1 MNTPA
6 LPAYLQNRQSQ
17 RVAEGAADGIG
28 GSLPPHISIRG
39 NEFTL
44 VDAAGNKAEVPEKYL
59 DVCFVDRSE
68 VVCKQYYEN
77 DYVDGS
83 NEPPTCW
90 SANGVA
96 PSMEASQPQASTCAS
111 CEWNV
116 RGSAVSKISSKP
128 IKACRDEKWTAVILP
143 KYPAMV
149 FQFRVTPGSFKAWKG
164 YTDKF
169 KGQATDL
176 SDVVTRLAFEKGKNG
191 VLTFEAASYIDEVL
205 YKAREAAAIEKKTDV
220 LVGRNDRPIPASLPG
235 GSQSVGQAQRPLL
248 EQTEQPAPNAAF
260 GSTGTAPPLTQ
271 TVPPA
276 AIASP
281 SDPAAAGRRRRRTKA
296 EIEAANAAQ
305 ASNPASSPGGSQGA
319 AQAGPASPAPAGFG
333 GASPAPFR
341 LRPAEPPASAGQ
353 AAPFGIATQAV
364 APDPAMKGM
373 LDNIFG
379 KPA

>member
-1 MNTPA
+1 MSQFA
-6 LPAYLQNRQSQ
+6 LPTYLQNRQSQ

-68 VVCKQYYEN
+68 LVCKQYYEN

-96 PSMEASQPQASTCAS
+96 PSIEAITPQSATCAT
-111 CEWNV
+111 CEWNA
-116 RGSAVSKISSKP
+116 RGSDVSKISGKA

-169 KGQATDL
+169 KGQQTDL

-191 VLTFEAASYIDEVL
+191 VLTFEATAYIDETL
-205 YKAREAAAIEKKTDV
+205 FNAREAATIEKKTDV
-220 LVGRNDRPIPASLPG
+220 LVGRNDRPIQAALVAPPAG
-235 GSQSVGQAQRPLL
+235 GGQ
-248 EQTEQPAPNAAF
+248 
-260 GSTGTAPPLTQ
+260 APPLS
-271 TVPPA
+271 PPA
-276 AIASP
+276 AQAQTPPGFTTAASP
-281 SDPAAAGRRRRRTKA
+281 AFGKSPSSAAPTAEPAARRRRRTKA
-296 EIEAANAAQ
+296 EIEAANAA
-305 ASNPASSPGGSQGA
+305 GA
-319 AQAGPASPAPAGFG
+319 AQAVHPEPAGFG
-333 GASPAPFR
+333 GGQAGPAPFR
-341 LRPAEPPASAGQ
+341 PEPAPGGGP
-353 AAPFGIATQAV
+353 PFGIATQAV
-364 APDPAMKGM
+364 DPDPAMKGM

-379 KPA
+379 KPQ